1 MTREE
6 ILPIARKHGFAGC
19 EVGNRMIGL
28 INEIL
33 GMQAGD
39 VGIDELYEAV
49 CVDSPSGADDE

>member
-19 EVGNRMIGL
+19 EVGIRMVGL
-28 INEIL
+28 VNEIL
-33 GMQAGD
+33 SMQSGN

-49 CVDSPSGADDE
+49 LVDGASGAEDE

>member
-19 EVGNRMIGL
+19 EVGVRMVGL

-33 GMQAGD
+33 DLLNQDKQPGQDGQPA
-39 VGIDELYEAV
+39 
-49 CVDSPSGADDE
+49 